1 MAAAINRGRTGEGA
15 PKLDL
20 VRNSALAV
28 ELTGD
33 QCAVLAELMSVRKLA
48 DGEVLVRQGASDNN
62 LYVIVSGA
70 LAVAR
75 QVEASGEWVTLHVLT
90 RGDLAGELG
99 FMDGRPHYAAL
110 RANGPTQVLCLERE
124 KLESLLTRE
133 PVIVYRVMR
142 AIFRVVHVILN
153 RMAMQ
158 TSELTNYIFKV
169 HGKY

>member
-1 MAAAINRGRTGEGA
+1 MMVIATQGWEKEEVQ
-15 PKLDL
+15 KLDL
-20 VRNSALAV
+20 VRGSALAV

-33 QCAVLAELMSVRKLA
+33 QCAVLAELVSVRNLG
-48 DGEVLVRQGASDNN
+48 DGEVLVEQGAADDR

-75 QVEASGEWVTLHVLT
+75 RREVDGEWVTLHHLA

-110 RANGPTQVLCLERE
+110 RANGPTRVLCLARQ
-124 KLESLLTRE
+124 KLESLLERD

-142 AIFRVVHVILN
+142 AIFRVVHVVLN
-153 RMAMQ
+153 RLAMQ
-158 TSELTNYIFKV
+158 STELTNYIYKV
-169 HGKY
+169 QGKY

>member
-1 MAAAINRGRTGEGA
+1 MVAQPDREHARTDTQ
-15 PKLDL
+15 KLEL

-33 QCAVLAELMSVRKLA
+33 QCAVLAELLSVKDLA
-48 DGEVLVRQGASDNN
+48 DGEVLVTQGTSDNH

-75 QVEASGEWVTLHVLT
+75 QVEAGGQWINLQLLP

-110 RANGPTQVLCLERE
+110 RATGPTRVLCLERE
-124 KLESLLTRE
+124 KLESLLGRE

-142 AIFRVVHVILN
+142 AIFRVVHVIMN
-153 RMAMQ
+153 RMAI
-158 TSELTNYIFKV
+158 SE
-169 HGKY
+169 